1 MGSVV
6 LLVMLVVSIME
17 MMAMAMMMAMVTE
30 SHPQAK
36 MFHAHGRTGLPGDLP
51 GPAHHHEE
59 KTLLI
64 VIITIIDITMIILDL
79 ITGCAGG

>member
-6 LLVMLVVSIME
+6 LLVMLVVSMME
-17 MMAMAMMMAMVTE
+17 MTAMAMMMAMVTE

-51 GPAHHHEE
+51 GPAHHHYIHSNHHRHEE
-59 KTLLI
+59 KN
-64 VIITIIDITMIILDL
+64 TINCNHHDH
-79 ITGCAGG
+79 

>member
-17 MMAMAMMMAMVTE
+17 MMAIAMMMAMVTE

-51 GPAHHHEE
+51 GPAHHHYIHSNHHHHEE
-59 KTLLI
+59 KN
-64 VIITIIDITMIILDL
+64 TINSYHHDH
-79 ITGCAGG
+79 